1 MSGPFSQAEIEM
13 ARNVPFKTVLE
24 YLGAYVKLDKE
35 YQPLDPD
42 RRSIRLQIGFK
53 QRDFRLVVTGE
64 KFVNEL
70 LPIDATNRGGGGS
83 IDLVKHLTGLGF
95 VLAVRVCLDAAQTR
109 EVRT

>member
-1 MSGPFSQAEIEM
+1 M
-13 ARNVPFKTVLE
+13 ARNVPFKIVLE
-24 YLGAYVKLDKE
+24 HLGAHVKQDRD
-35 YQPLDPD
+35 YQPLDPE

-70 LPIDATNRGGGGS
+70 LPIDTQNRGGGGS

-95 VLAVRVCLDAAQTR
+95 VPAVKACLDAAQTR
-109 EVRT
+109 EDRA